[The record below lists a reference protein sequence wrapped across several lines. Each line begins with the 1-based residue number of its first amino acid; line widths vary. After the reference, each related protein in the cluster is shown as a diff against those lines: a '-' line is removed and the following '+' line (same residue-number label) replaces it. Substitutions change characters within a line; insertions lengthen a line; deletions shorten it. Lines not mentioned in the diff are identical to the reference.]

1 MEAPKIPDII
11 ETPNHFWF
19 GSVDLPFAIGN
30 REGTKVEPLG
40 DGLVKVTKS
49 FIAKSYSYS
58 DQQGMYD
65 LHQPKTKLEK

>member
-1 MEAPKIPDII
+1 MEAPKIPDIV

-30 REGTKVEPLG
+30 KEGTKVEPLC

-49 FIAKSYSYS
+49 FVAKSYSFKNDDS
-58 DQQGMYD
+58 VYD
-65 LHQPKTKLEK
+65 FTKIERPKKR